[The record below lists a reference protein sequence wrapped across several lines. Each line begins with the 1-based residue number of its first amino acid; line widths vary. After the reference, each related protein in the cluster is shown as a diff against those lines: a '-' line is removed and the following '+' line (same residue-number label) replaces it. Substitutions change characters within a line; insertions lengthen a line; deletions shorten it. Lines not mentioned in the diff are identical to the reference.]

1 MEGEQQ
7 IMGPRLVHLIEK
19 HSEELAVGLTGKLRL
34 SDRTSDFRKIPPAE
48 LQNTAAALYH
58 NLGEWLLK
66 KTENDIEAHFV
77 SLAKRRAADG
87 IGLQQF
93 VWALILSR
101 NHLYRFLLGSAFA
114 DSIFELYSEL
124 ELQQLLTQ
132 FFERAIYYS
141 VVGYQETRE
150 RDRGKATVTSGRQ
163 GRGASRLQK
172 VFSRVVTSR

>member
-1 MEGEQQ
+1 VGT
-7 IMGPRLVHLIEK
+7 RLVHLIEK
-19 HSEELAVGLTGKLRL
+19 HSEDLAVGLAAQLQL
-34 SDRTSDFRKIPPAE
+34 SDRTSDFRKIQPRD
-48 LQNTAAALYH
+48 LQNTATALYQ

-66 KTENDIEAHFV
+66 KTEKDIEAHFV
-77 SLAKRRAADG
+77 SLAKRRAEDG

-124 ELQQLLTQ
+124 ELQQLLSQ

-141 VVGYQETRE
+141 VAGYEQTRE
-150 RDRGKATVTSGRQ
+150 RPKASSGRQ
-163 GRGASRLQK
+163 TGRASGLKK
-172 VFSRVVTSR
+172 VLSRVVTSTDNHPAP